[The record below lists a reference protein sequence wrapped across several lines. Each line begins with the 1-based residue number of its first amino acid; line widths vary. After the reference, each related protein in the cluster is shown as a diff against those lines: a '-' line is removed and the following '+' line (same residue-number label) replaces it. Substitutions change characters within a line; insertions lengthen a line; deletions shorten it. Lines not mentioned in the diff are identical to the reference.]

1 MCFNLIL
8 HTLITECKLQ
18 ILNIKYLILQETKT
32 KGNTVSPEVP
42 PFSQAVQVFWK
53 TEYWILNYACY
64 MLKYKC
70 NLRFWSKYKK
80 LKLKGTLFPQRS
92 PPLPFISSSASP
104 LGLSQASLWM
114 GEPRN
119 LLNVTKILNAKYQMP
134 NTKYKIQNTKYY
146 LQNAKYQLQNTKYL
160 LPYAKYK
167 ILTAMNF

>member
-119 LLNVTKILNAKYQMP
+119 LLNVTKYWIP
-134 NTKYKIQNTKYY
+134 NTNYKIQNTKYKV
-146 LQNAKYQLQNTKYL
+146 QNIKYL